1 MELCVLVL
9 GMHDMLPKQPY
20 WLARACA
27 RSHNSLAELTTDL
40 AVLLEGGGCCLCLRP
55 RWAITCCSCRPRWLP
70 TAWGDAESSCRQA
83 GQPGTQSPSAL
94 QWQMSSQN
102 HGSSRKSELGLMLS
116 ARGSQPS

>member
-55 RWAITCCSCRPRWLP
+55 R
-70 TAWGDAESSCRQA
+70 
-83 GQPGTQSPSAL
+83 
-94 QWQMSSQN
+94 
-102 HGSSRKSELGLMLS
+102 
-116 ARGSQPS
+116 